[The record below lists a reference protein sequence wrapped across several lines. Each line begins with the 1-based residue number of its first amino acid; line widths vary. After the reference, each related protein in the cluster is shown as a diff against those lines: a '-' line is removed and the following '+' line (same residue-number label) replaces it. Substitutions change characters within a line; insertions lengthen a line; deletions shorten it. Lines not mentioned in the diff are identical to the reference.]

1 MSSAALVKDVSVA
14 TFAADVLERSRTLR
28 VVVDFWAAWC
38 APCRVLGPVLE
49 REVTAHD
56 GAVELAKIDTDANQ
70 ALAVEYGIQGIPA
83 VKAFRDG
90 RVVDEFVG
98 ARPAAFIR
106 SWLAALV
113 PSAAMGDLSR
123 AA

>member
-14 TFAADVLERSRTLR
+14 TFAADVLERSGTLP

-90 RVVDEFVG
+90 RVVDEFLG
-98 ARPAAFIR
+98 ARPPPFLRSLLPALLPPAA
-106 SWLAALV
+106 V
-113 PSAAMGDLSR
+113 V
-123 AA
+123 